1 MPSIDSM
8 TEVLVNEIRDLYDA
22 EKRLTKAIP
31 RMSKKATNR
40 ELKTAL
46 NDHLKET
53 QQQVRRLERAFRHL
67 GETPRGKAC
76 AGMRGIVEEGN
87 EHAGEEYG
95 DPSLRDTMII
105 GSAQRVEH
113 YEMAAYM
120 GAISHARLLGLDQV
134 KDLLEE
140 TLAEEKAAD
149 KKLMAIAESS
159 VHTSAPKREG
169 DDNQGGLAS
178 GLASMMK
185 RTFGANGRTSRSSG
199 RGGSRK
205 RSASRKRSGAKRSA
219 KKR

>member
-8 TEVLVNEIRDLYDA
+8 TELLVTEIRDLYDA

-31 RMSKKATNR
+31 RMSKKASNR

-76 AGMRGIVEEGN
+76 AGMRGIVEEGD
-87 EHAGEEYG
+87 EHVGEEYG

-149 KKLMAIAESS
+149 KKLMSIAESS
-159 VHTSAPKREG
+159 VHREAPKREG
-169 DDNQGGLAS
+169 DEEEGGLAS
-178 GLASMMK
+178 NLAGMVK
-185 RTFGANGRTSRSSG
+185 RTFRSNGAASRSNGRG
-199 RGGSRK
+199 RARK
-205 RSASRKRSGAKRSA
+205 RTAAKRGA

>member
-8 TEVLVNEIRDLYDA
+8 TELLVTEMRDLYDA

-31 RMSKKATNR
+31 RMARKAANR
-40 ELKTAL
+40 ELQTAL
-46 NDHLKET
+46 RQHLKET
-53 QQQVRRLERAFRHL
+53 EGQVRRLEQAFRHL

-76 AGMRGIVEEGN
+76 AGMRGIVEEGD
-87 EHAGEEYG
+87 EHVAEEYG

-120 GAISHARLLGLDQV
+120 GAISHARLLGLDKV
-134 KDLLEE
+134 EDLLEE

-149 KKLMAIAESS
+149 KKLMAIAKSS
-159 VHTSAPKREG
+159 VQPMAPKRNGEEAG
-169 DDNQGGLAS
+169 NGSIAS
-178 GLASMMK
+178 GLASMLTRSLGGTSK
-185 RTFGANGRTSRSSG
+185 KSNGRSRS
-199 RGGSRK
+199 R
-205 RSASRKRSGAKRSA
+205 KRSA

>member
-8 TEVLVNEIRDLYDA
+8 TELLVTEIRDLYDA

-31 RMSKKATNR
+31 RMSKKASNR

-76 AGMRGIVEEGN
+76 AGMRGIVEEGD
-87 EHAGEEYG
+87 EHAGEDYG

-113 YEMAAYM
+113 YEMAAYT
-120 GAISHARLLGLDQV
+120 GAISHARLLGLDEVQ
-134 KDLLEE
+134 DLLEE

-159 VHTSAPKREG
+159 VHTEAPRGNGEE
-169 DDNQGGLAS
+169 S
-178 GLASMMK
+178 GLAGNLAGMVK
-185 RTFGANGRTSRSSG
+185 RNFRSNGAASGSNGRG
-199 RGGSRK
+199 RSRK
-205 RSASRKRSGAKRSA
+205 RAGAKRGG